1 MESYDDCIIFL
12 LAKAYQKA
20 HKNLKRHVQAYGL
33 TPIQCLILQTLCEEE
48 GISAGE
54 LGKRIVLDNATLSG
68 VLERMAEKGWVVKK
82 TDEDDK
88 RYLKI
93 YLSDRAK
100 DLVPTL
106 AEKRKGSN
114 DEILG
119 AMSLEEKVL
128 FRRLLRDVQG

>member
-93 YLSDRAK
+93 YLSARVQRIALKCRNLLFANYLYSYPKVDR
-100 DLVPTL
+100 VPL
-106 AEKRKGSN
+106 
-114 DEILG
+114 
-119 AMSLEEKVL
+119 
-128 FRRLLRDVQG
+128 